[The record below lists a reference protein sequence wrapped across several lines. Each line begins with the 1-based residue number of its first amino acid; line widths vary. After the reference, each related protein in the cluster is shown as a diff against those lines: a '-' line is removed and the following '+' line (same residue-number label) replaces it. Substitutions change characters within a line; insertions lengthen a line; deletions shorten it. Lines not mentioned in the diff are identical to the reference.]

1 MRYIGNKTKLLPFIG
16 DALNHLEID
25 GRTACDPFAGT
36 TAVARFL
43 KRTGYGVACGDI
55 LSFSYALQRA
65 YVVLDRRPAFAGL
78 DGGITKAEDPLK
90 ATITHLNAL
99 PPRPDFVHEHFAPSP
114 KRSTTRT
121 SHDDEVDRLSAGRR
135 YFTSD
140 NAARIDA
147 VRGQIEDWRRT
158 ERITEDEFFVLLA
171 ALLEAADRV
180 ANTTGVYAA
189 YVKSWQ
195 PNARRRLRLRIPHL
209 ITGTGRTSDAFQGEA
224 IDRVRGLP
232 PFDLLYLDPPYNTR
246 QYAGYYHIPE
256 IIAEGWFDRRPA
268 LRGKT
273 GLPTSDGH
281 KRSDWSRR
289 RECEAAF
296 RALLDAADA
305 RHILLSYNSEGI
317 IPETT
322 IEEAFRARGDPD
334 TYRRLDRDYKRY
346 RSDSDGPDRRYRGD
360 RVTERLYYV
369 RAR

>member
-16 DALNHLEID
+16 EALKRLAID

-36 TAVARFL
+36 AAVARYL
-43 KRTGYGVACGDI
+43 KRRGYGVACGDI
-55 LSFSYALQRA
+55 LSFSYVLQRA
-65 YVVLDRRPAFAGL
+65 YVALDRRPTFDGL
-78 DGGITKAEDPLK
+78 DGWIAGAEDPLK
-90 ATITHLNAL
+90 AAVACLNDV
-99 PPRPDFVHEHFAPSP
+99 PPRPDFIHEHFAPDG
-114 KRSTTRT
+114 
-121 SHDDEVDRLSAGRR
+121 DDDDAGGRR
-135 YFTSD
+135 YFTPA
-140 NAARIDA
+140 NGARIDA
-147 VRGQIEDWRRT
+147 IRGQLEDWRRS
-158 ERITEDEFFVLLA
+158 RWITEDEFFVLLA

-189 YVKSWQ
+189 YVKTWQ
-195 PNARRRLRLRIPHL
+195 PNSRQRLRLRVPRL
-209 ITGTGRTSDAFQGEA
+209 LTGTGRPSDAFRGEA

-246 QYAGYYHIPE
+246 QYVGYYHIPE

-273 GLPTSDGH
+273 GLPASDGR
-281 KRSDWSRR
+281 KRSEWSRR

-296 RALLDAADA
+296 RALLEAADA

-317 IPETT
+317 IPEST
-322 IEEAFRARGDPD
+322 IEQAFRARGDPD